1 MAFDHLILFLW
12 LSLTGSGLV
21 AASPSQSWTVAP
33 QPRETNQIIS
43 PSPLVATTNSQSL
56 LLAQENSNSN
66 GNGGNSYSF
75 PKALIILGVGGLIIT
90 GGAVFILIRLL
101 ATPDLDQESYETTQP
116 QPDPEIYP
124 ASPQTLIQFPAIEA
138 PPEADPPIAQN
149 GLINLPPT
157 PVTEPATEAPPEAD
171 PPIAQNGLINLPP
184 TPVTE
189 TATEAPPEPSAPT
202 EPTLVAESPQPV
214 KIDRIEELI
223 LQLQYPNP
231 NHRSKAIWELAQQ
244 GDSRAIEPLVNLLF
258 TSDSKQRS
266 KILAA
271 LAEISTRCIKP
282 MSRAL
287 VFALQD
293 ENPEVRQNAIRDLTR
308 IYDLMYQTSQILQRA
323 MDDPEPDVRETA
335 QWAADKLSR
344 MRPLPISRNHLDNG

>member
-21 AASPSQSWTVAP
+21 AASPSHGWTVAP
-33 QPRETNQIIS
+33 QPRETNQIMF
-43 PSPLVATTNSQSL
+43 PSPDVATTTPQGL
-56 LLAQENSNSN
+56 LLAQENSN
-66 GNGGNSYSF
+66 GNRNRRNSYSF
-75 PKALIILGVGGLIIT
+75 PKALVILGVGGVIIT
-90 GGAVFILIRLL
+90 GGAVFILTRLL
-101 ATPDLDQESYETTQP
+101 ATPDLDQESHETTQP
-116 QPDPEIYP
+116 QPDPEISP

-138 PPEADPPIAQN
+138 PPQADPPISEN

-157 PVTEPATEAPPEAD
+157 PVTEP
-171 PPIAQNGLINLPP
+171 
-184 TPVTE
+184 V
-189 TATEAPPEPSAPT
+189 TEAPPEPSAPT
-202 EPTLVAESPQPV
+202 ETTFVAKSPQPV

-271 LAEISTRCIKP
+271 LAEIGTRCIKP

-287 VFALQD
+287 VFSLQD

-344 MRPLPISRNHLDNG
+344 MRPLPISGNHLDHK

>member
-1 MAFDHLILFLW
+1 MAFDPLILFLW

-21 AASPSQSWTVAP
+21 AASPSQSLTVAQ

-43 PSPLVATTNSQSL
+43 PSPLVATTNSQGL
-56 LLAQENSNSN
+56 LLAQENSNGN

-75 PKALIILGVGGLIIT
+75 PKALIILGVGGVIIT

-116 QPDPEIYP
+116 QPDPEISP
-124 ASPQTLIQFPAIEA
+124 ASPQTLIQF
-138 PPEADPPIAQN
+138 
-149 GLINLPPT
+149 
-157 PVTEPATEAPPEAD
+157 PATEAPPEAD
-171 PPIAQNGLINLPP
+171 PPIAEKSLINLPP

-282 MSRAL
+282 MSKAL
-287 VFALQD
+287 VFSLQD

>member
-1 MAFDHLILFLW
+1 MALDHLMLFLS
-12 LSLTGSGLV
+12 LSLTGPGLV
-21 AASPSQSWTVAP
+21 AASPSQSLTVA
-33 QPRETNQIIS
+33 QQLRETAGMIS
-43 PSPLVATTNSQSL
+43 PSPFLAATTSESL
-56 LLAQENSNSN
+56 LLAQENPNSN
-66 GNGGNSYSF
+66 GNNQVQSPSGF
-75 PKALIILGVGGLIIT
+75 PKALILLGVGGVVVT

-101 ATPDLDQESYETTQP
+101 ATPDLDEESQETQQTTQP
-116 QPDPEIYP
+116 QPAPEISP
-124 ASPQTLIQFPAIEA
+124 TSPQTLIQFPAIEA
-138 PPEADPPIAQN
+138 PPEADPPISEN

-157 PVTEPATEAPPEAD
+157 PVTESTTEAPP
-171 PPIAQNGLINLPP
+171 PPS
-184 TPVTE
+184 V
-189 TATEAPPEPSAPT
+189 PT

-287 VFALQD
+287 VFSLQD

-344 MRPLPISRNHLDNG
+344 MRPLPISRNHLDNQ

>member
-1 MAFDHLILFLW
+1 MAFDPLILFLW

-21 AASPSQSWTVAP
+21 AASPSQSLTVAQ

-43 PSPLVATTNSQSL
+43 PSPLVATTNSQGL
-56 LLAQENSNSN
+56 LLAQENSNGN

-75 PKALIILGVGGLIIT
+75 PKALIILGVGGVIIT

-101 ATPDLDQESYETTQP
+101 ATPDLDQESQETQETTQP
-116 QPDPEIYP
+116 QPDPEISP

-157 PVTEPATEAPPEAD
+157 PVTQTAP
-171 PPIAQNGLINLPP
+171 
-184 TPVTE
+184 
-189 TATEAPPEPSAPT
+189 EAPPEPSAPT
-202 EPTLVAESPQPV
+202 EPTLVAESPQPL

-282 MSRAL
+282 MSKAL
-287 VFALQD
+287 VFSLQD